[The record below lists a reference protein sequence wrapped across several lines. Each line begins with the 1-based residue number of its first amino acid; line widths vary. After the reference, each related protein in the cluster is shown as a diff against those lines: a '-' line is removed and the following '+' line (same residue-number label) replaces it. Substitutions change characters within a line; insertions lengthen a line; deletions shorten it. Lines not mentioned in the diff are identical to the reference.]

1 MKKYLP
7 AIILAAVAAVGAGWY
22 LTQGSSS
29 GASQSVA
36 AAQSV
41 PATEIHALD
50 VPLGNPDASV
60 VMVEFSS
67 FTCPHCATFHAN
79 VFPQIRE
86 DFIDTG
92 DILYLKREVF
102 FDRFG
107 LWAALVARCGGAPRY
122 HGIVDLIYQ
131 TQSTWAGSADP
142 SVVANNLRRLGRQAG
157 LDEADV
163 EACLADEQKAL
174 ELTEF
179 WRTNAETYGIN
190 STPSFVINGQR
201 YSNMPAAELTRI
213 LNEKLGR

>member
-22 LTQGSSS
+22 LTQGSPA
-29 GASQSVA
+29 GTDQSLSV
-36 AAQSV
+36 AQSV
-41 PATEIHALD
+41 PATEIHPLD
-50 VPLGNPDASV
+50 IPLGNPDASV

-79 VFPQIRE
+79 VFPQIKQ
-86 DFIDTG
+86 DFIDNG

-107 LWAALVARCGGAPRY
+107 LWAALVARCGGTERY

-131 TQSTWAGSADP
+131 TQSTWAGSSDP
-142 SVVANNLRRLGRQAG
+142 SVVATNLRRLGRQAG
-157 LDEADV
+157 LDEAEV

-179 WRTNAETYGIN
+179 YRVNAETYGIN
-190 STPSFVINGQR
+190 STPSFVIDGQR
-201 YSNMPAAELTRI
+201 YSNMAAADFTRI